1 MLNDMIV
8 TIRSNSGFYEA
19 VEVEEI
25 KKDWVKYFDCLKR
38 RYDFKIE
45 KNEVSYDSDHV
56 FPKCFYAPTIKS
68 LTEVINHY

>member
-19 VEVEEI
+19 VEVEEL
-25 KKDWVKYFDCLKR
+25 KKDWVNYFDCIKR

-45 KNEVSYDSDHV
+45 KNAVSYDSDLV
-56 FPKCFYAPTIKS
+56 FPKCFYAPTIKN